1 MMTDERGEIH
11 SLWCCLAQ
19 IASFSFEARQGEG
32 SRTDWS
38 GCGEGIVSP
47 RPWQQG
53 LRFDESG
60 DYTTPHGKVLTMSN
74 SYGWQRGEAG
84 ITLCHLRFGSP
95 VHLFE
100 LKPVAVGVWESDEP
114 HLCGADRYQARLV
127 RREDGFDLSWQILG
141 PRKNERLAYRYRMA
155 ATKKP
160 VQGTGEGTIG
170 GSIPK

>member
-1 MMTDERGEIH
+1 MMTDETEEIH

-38 GCGEGIVSP
+38 GQGQGGVTLL
-47 RPWQQG
+47 PWQG
-53 LRFDESG
+53 GVRFEESG
-60 DYTTPHGKVLTMSN
+60 HYTTPHGQVLAMSN

-100 LKPVAVGVWESDEP
+100 LKPIAAGIWESDEP
-114 HLCGADRYQARLV
+114 HQCGADRYQARLV
-127 RREDGFDLSWQILG
+127 RHDAGFDLSWQIHG
-141 PRKNERLAYRYRMA
+141 PRKNEALAYRYRIA
-155 ATKKP
+155 ETKKP